1 METFY
6 LVCAAVGGAIFV
18 CQFLLTLAG
27 MGSSD
32 MEVSHEVPH
41 DFGMADAH
49 DGMGHG
55 HTQDSSTHNSTWLFS
70 IISVRTIVA
79 AVTFFGLTGY
89 AALRGDR
96 TPLEAIAIGL
106 VCGGSAMVAVHW
118 IMQTMFRLGQDHT
131 LRIERAV
138 GRPATVYL
146 PVPANRRGEG
156 KVQIGLQ
163 ERLVEYAAMTSADCD
178 LPAGTEVV
186 VERIVGPGLVEV
198 APRKRD
204 ENASGNRTD

>member
-1 METFY
+1 MEMFF
-6 LVCAAVGGAIFV
+6 LICAAVGGAIFV
-18 CQFLLTLAG
+18 CQFLLTLVG

-32 MEVSHEVPH
+32 MEVAHEVPH

-49 DGMGHG
+49 GGIGHG
-55 HTQDSSTHNSTWLFS
+55 HTHDSSTHNSTWLFS

-89 AALRGDR
+89 AALRGER

-118 IMQTMFRLGQDHT
+118 VMQTMYRLGQDHT

-138 GRPATVYL
+138 GRTATVYL
-146 PVPANRRGEG
+146 PVPANHGGEG
-156 KVQIGLQ
+156 KVQICVQ
-163 ERLVEYAAMTSADCD
+163 ERLVEYAATTSADCD

-198 APRKRD
+198 ALSKRD
-204 ENASGNRTD
+204 ENASGKQTD